1 MIKKIIIALVSLIV
15 LLIVAV
21 GIFLATFDLN
31 HYREFAEKKL
41 SLILDR
47 PVQIGAMHTK
57 LSLIPTIEISNFRIL
72 DSKENPN
79 PILEIPQMDATLKMV
94 PLIKNF
100 QVDIQKIDVLLVS
113 VNLTNMTFKDKKQES
128 QKNQQTEN
136 EKKEANPKH
145 TLDLNNFWIKNI
157 TVNRTL
163 LRFMNK
169 GEKDAIELNNLVI
182 KDLNNLKFQVAYHK
196 KNFNVDGSF
205 GILTKLIIEQ
215 KELPINLKIKQGIAT
230 LTLKG
235 QIGNL
240 PKMEKI
246 KINGSLNMSKLKT
259 FLKTWDIDLSSA
271 FDTNFATKFYLDG
284 NLEKLKISNFET
296 NIARESFVIKA
307 NGEALNLKENPTVK
321 LNLDINLKDGELSKK
336 MNLNPIEFTTD
347 LTLDSNSLNL
357 NNLLFRSGH
366 SDLSGNFKLDW
377 KEKLTIR
384 PNLKSSYLDLKDILK
399 EGGLSKKQTKSQPQ
413 KKKQTLAWQKKRINW
428 DILQKFDINGKI
440 DIDHLFA
447 TNLITTYVGLSLE
460 ANSENGV
467 LNSSIKSKALS
478 GQIDANLNLNAKE
491 QTVRLNLI
499 GQDLNLD
506 KIRAVYPRVHDAH
519 INTEIS
525 LNTKGKT
532 YKELFANADGKII
545 TELLEGAVIVDKWFN
560 SLPVT
565 LTAAKKRTDFLDF
578 STTDNKTEILCATMN
593 LPIKK
598 GVLLSDNAIAIQT
611 SAFNLVLDG
620 SVNMKNETV
629 DLSIIPSI
637 SHSDQ
642 TNQLLNL
649 TQFIQL
655 TGPWDNLS
663 WRLDK
668 KKILTNLVKGNSTKQ
683 ALDENKFGLCQKALG
698 RELHLEHPNKMRQKK
713 TTPQKQPK
721 EEKKENLKDLLRKS
735 LSPVFSKVTQ

>member
-1 MIKKIIIALVSLIV
+1 MIKKIIIAIVALIV

-31 HYREFAEKKL
+31 HYREFTEKKL
-41 SLILDR
+41 SLLLNR

-57 LSLIPTIEISNFRIL
+57 LSFIPTIEISNFEIL
-72 DSKENPN
+72 DSKENPK
-79 PILEIPQMDATLKMV
+79 PILQIPQMDATLKIV

-113 VNLTNMTFKDKKQES
+113 VNLTNMTFKNKQNDTTKNKEPEKGEKESS
-128 QKNQQTEN
+128 QKQILN
-136 EKKEANPKH
+136 
-145 TLDLNNFWIKNI
+145 LDNFWIKNI
-157 TVNRTL
+157 TINRTL

-169 GEKDAIELNNLVI
+169 GKKDAIELNNLII
-182 KDLNNLKFQVAYHK
+182 KDLNNLKFQLIYHK

-246 KINGSLNMSKLKT
+246 KINGTLNMSKLKT
-259 FLKTWDIDLSSA
+259 FLKTWDIDLSNA
-271 FDTNFATKFYLDG
+271 FDTNLSTKFYLDG

-296 NIARESFVIKA
+296 NIARESFIIKA
-307 NGEALNLKENPTVK
+307 TGEALNLKENPIVK
-321 LNLDINLKDGELSKK
+321 LNLDINLKEGELSKK
-336 MNLNPIEFTTD
+336 ANLNPIEFTTD
-347 LTLDSNSLNL
+347 LLIDSHSLNL

-366 SDLSGNFKLDW
+366 SDLSGNFKADW
-377 KEKLTIR
+377 KEKLTIQ

-399 EGGLSKKQTKSQPQ
+399 EGVISKKQTKSQSQ
-413 KKKQTLAWQKKRINW
+413 EKKQTLAWQKKRINW
-428 DILQKFDINGKI
+428 DILQQFDINGKI

-447 TNLITTYVGLSLE
+447 TNLITTYIGISLQ
-460 ANSENGV
+460 ANSKNGV
-467 LNSSIKSKALS
+467 LNSSIKSTALS
-478 GQIDANLNLNAKE
+478 GQIVANLNLNAKK
-491 QTVRLNLI
+491 QTVQLNLT

-525 LNTKGKT
+525 LDTKGRT

-560 SLPVT
+560 SLPLT
-565 LTAAKKRTDFLDF
+565 LNAAKRKTDFLDF
-578 STTDNKTEILCATMN
+578 STSDNKTEILCATVN
-593 LPIKK
+593 LPIRN
-598 GVLLSDNAIAIQT
+598 GILVSNNSIAMQT
-611 SAFNLVLDG
+611 TAFNIVLDG
-620 SVNMKNETV
+620 SINMKDETL
-629 DLSIIPSI
+629 DLRLIPSVDE
-637 SHSDQ
+637 SKQ

-649 TQFIQL
+649 TQFIQI
-655 TGPWDNLS
+655 TGPWNKPS

-668 KKILTNLVKGNSTKQ
+668 KAIASNLLNTDSTIQTNSNSQ
-683 ALDENKFGLCQKALG
+683 FGLCESALG
-698 RELHLEHPNKMRQKK
+698 RKVNMEHPNKMRQKPSK
-713 TTPQKQPK
+713 STPKQQRKPQ
-721 EEKKENLKDLLRKS
+721 ENLKDLLRKS
-735 LSPVFSKVTQ
+735 LSPIFIQAAQ